1 MVFVL
6 DYNNNSLSPTTNAKA
21 RRLLSSNKALVYK
34 VYPFII
40 KLKKSFN
47 STKSFSIKIDP
58 GSSISGISIVDQDKA
73 LFFFE
78 LIHRGKEIKKALFQR
93 RNIRRSRRNRKTR
106 YRKCRF
112 LNRKRKTNW
121 LAPSVKSRADNILNF
136 VKKYSKYIKIDRIII
151 ERVSFNTSQLSSDDK
166 LFGLDYQLGN
176 LKDTKLR
183 KFIFQKYNN
192 CCVYCNGESKD
203 SKLEVEHLVSKANG
217 GTNSTHNLVLSCR
230 TCNELKSTLS
240 LKDFGKLMKKD
251 FTTLEPKKLPK
262 EAAIVQSARNYVI
275 NSLKENYI
283 VETGEGWETKINRE
297 ENGLPKEH
305 YYDALSVG
313 EDKSYRIV
321 TDKVLIIKAVGRGT
335 RQMCRVDK
343 YGFPRTRA
351 TENRV
356 VKGFMT
362 GDIVRA
368 VVNKGIKKGKYL
380 GKVAIRSNGYFNI
393 TTSNGIIQGIGYKD
407 CKVIQKSD
415 GYSYNIKGVS
425 KFPTN
430 LKDGVSFAKN

>member
-6 DYNNNSLSPTTNAKA
+6 DSNNNSLSPTTNAKA
-21 RRLLSSNKALVYK
+21 RRLLSSHKAFVYK

-176 LKDTKLR
+176 LKDIKLR

-203 SKLEVEHLVSKANG
+203 LKLEVEHLVSKANG

-251 FTTLEPKKLPK
+251 FTKLEPKKLPK

-297 ENGLPKEH
+297 ENSLPKEH

-343 YGFPRTRA
+343 YGFPRTTA
-351 TENRV
+351 KENRV

-368 VVNKGIKKGKYL
+368 VVNKGIKKGKYF

>member
-6 DYNNNSLSPTTNAKA
+6 DSNNNSLSPTTNAKA
-21 RRLLSSNKALVYK
+21 RRLLSSHKAFVFRLF
-34 VYPFII
+34 PFVI
-40 KLKKSFN
+40 KLKQSFN

-176 LKDTKLR
+176 LKDIKLR

-251 FTTLEPKKLPK
+251 FTKLEPKKLPK

-275 NSLKENYI
+275 NSLKENYV

-351 TENRV
+351 KENRV